1 MRRTKMR
8 VKHFCTYFDSLVL
21 FPMVTKICIMAKRI
35 KKKDNKLF
43 VDVNYLFASYSP
55 VKTHEKG
62 SGQNVDIVQDVS
74 IDIELSELKSKI
86 ALYEQEIKH
95 KDQLLNE
102 KDGRIM
108 DLQKAMLLLE
118 SPKEK
123 EALIVKKK
131 RWWNFLI

>member
-1 MRRTKMR
+1 MNYIDIKEAMKATGKSEKTIRRFLYKPESKAYT
-8 VKHFCTYFDSLVL
+8 D
-21 FPMVTKICIMAKRI
+21 
-35 KKKDNKLF
+35 KKDNKLF

>member
-1 MRRTKMR
+1 M
-8 VKHFCTYFDSLVL
+8 
-21 FPMVTKICIMAKRI
+21 
-35 KKKDNKLF
+35 
-43 VDVNYLFASYSP
+43 
-55 VKTHEKG
+55 
-62 SGQNVDIVQDVS
+62 S

-118 SPKEK
+118 SPKEQDK
-123 EALIVKKK
+123 STQKKK
-131 RWWNFLI
+131 RWWTLFL

>member
-1 MRRTKMR
+1 MNYIDVKEAAKATGKSEKTIRRLLYKTESKPF
-8 VKHFCTYFDSLVL
+8 VE
-21 FPMVTKICIMAKRI
+21 RI
-35 KKKDNKLF
+35 DNKLV

-62 SGQNVDIVQDVS
+62 SGQNVDIVQNVS

>member
-1 MRRTKMR
+1 MRRQY
-8 VKHFCTYFDSLVL
+8 VDFCLRLKVSLL
-21 FPMVTKICIMAKRI
+21 L

-123 EALIVKKK
+123 EALIAKKK